1 MATWPRPSLQAR
13 QSSGADLRR
22 RLGSCQILRRRPAVH
37 DPQPALGQSFLARI
51 GAIVRYSFRLQAS
64 DFGLGAMRLGGVSI
78 RRTGFCHRC
87 ENRTRPDVHHVSLA
101 RNVVWSGRG
110 SGKISNHM
118 ARHAPTEICNYS
130 RPLGRKAPRRR
141 IAMKPSNETALHQ
154 RCKTARVLCL
164 CQTRQIR
171 TAPADF
177 DA

>member
-1 MATWPRPSLQAR
+1 MATGPRPSLQAR
-13 QSSGADLRR
+13 RSSGADLWR
-22 RLGSCQILRRRPAVH
+22 RLGSCQIPRTRPAVH
-37 DPQPALGQSFLARI
+37 DPQPALGQSLLARI
-51 GAIVRYSFRLQAS
+51 GAVIRSAS
-64 DFGLGAMRLGGVSI
+64 GFGLGAMRLGGVSI

-141 IAMKPSNETALHQ
+141 IAMKPSSDTALHH

-171 TAPADF
+171 TASVDI